1 MNKENLISVSHEI
14 FEKRKES
21 LKVRDSV
28 VNIGNDILMKKNEHQ
43 IKILVKLLT
52 MIRQ

>member
-1 MNKENLISVSHEI
+1 MNKENLISVSNEI

-28 VNIGNDILMKKNEHQ
+28 VNIGNDILMKKMN
-43 IKILVKLLT
+43 IKLKSLSNY
-52 MIRQ
+52 

>member
-1 MNKENLISVSHEI
+1 MNKENLISVSNEI

-28 VNIGNDILMKKNEHQ
+28 VNIGNDILKKKNELDSFLYHLNYIQ
-43 IKILVKLLT
+43 V
-52 MIRQ
+52 